1 MLAVRLVMEK
11 LPCPTHDRI
20 STMPMEVAVIK
31 GASAGGDA
39 VEVAGD
45 LRVLRQECRP
55 ARHEAVAESNC
66 ATVAGV
72 DEYKMVFPS
81 HRREQAAIARGEHQ
95 VQIEGERE
103 RGDAAGGVGRR
114 SSPAFTTIVENY
126 SENHLTDDDE
136 TRSGTVRTLSV
147 SRVEAKPEPLER
159 GEEGLKPA
167 HGEKAEGAQSCTK
180 NTAPLHVFGPVTPP
194 LLFISSWCTGVS
206 FLLRISRR
214 LPLPAPARY
223 GLLVV
228 VSFDHLSNLRA
239 FHVAVPEAEAV
250 SRGGRWPGCSFA
262 DEESSRRR
270 LHGSPG
276 REENPSLSS
285 RFPHQGWESRYE
297 WERPKPPR
305 RPDIFPQFSPM
316 KTPLPHPLP
325 EDPPEE
331 DEEEEEEQQQQEEEE
346 EKPDEEDP
354 EKPEQSRMQH
364 EWWF

>member
-31 GASAGGDA
+31 ASAGGDA

-45 LRVLRQECRP
+45 LRVLRQSYSSDWFFSK
-55 ARHEAVAESNC
+55 AVWHLFCGEL
-66 ATVAGV
+66 
-72 DEYKMVFPS
+72 F
-81 HRREQAAIARGEHQ
+81 REPF
-95 VQIEGERE
+95 
-103 RGDAAGGVGRR
+103 D
-114 SSPAFTTIVENY
+114 
-126 SENHLTDDDE
+126 
-136 TRSGTVRTLSV
+136 RSGTVRTLSV

-180 NTAPLHVFGPVTPP
+180 NTAPLDVFGPVTPP

-206 FLLRISRR
+206 FLLWIRRR

-228 VSFDHLSNLRA
+228 VSFDRLSNLRA
-239 FHVAVPEAEAV
+239 FHVAVQEAEAV
-250 SRGGRWPGCSFA
+250 SGGGRWPGCSFA